1 MLNEGDARFPG
12 GWNPGASL
20 SVQIKGAI
28 YAVDAPPVEFDQK
41 LTMTVRYEKMPL
53 RLPERPLLA
62 L

>member
-1 MLNEGDARFPG
+1 MT
-12 GWNPGASL
+12 GAQEVQAPFL
-20 SVQIKGAI
+20 RVQIKGAI

-41 LTMTVRYEKMPL
+41 LSMVVSYQRKLL